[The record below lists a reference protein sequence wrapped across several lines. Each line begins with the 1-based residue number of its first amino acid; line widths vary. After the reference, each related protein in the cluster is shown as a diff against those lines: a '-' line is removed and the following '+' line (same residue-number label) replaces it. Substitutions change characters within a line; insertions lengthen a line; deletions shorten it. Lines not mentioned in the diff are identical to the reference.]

1 MFKTVRMVSSILF
14 STAKLPEGAVEYL
27 ALSHFWGGKAEVK
40 LTKANLANT
49 RLSLTTLPPN
59 FQDAVSITHKLGMR
73 YIWIDSICI
82 VQDDEKEWELQSTYM
97 GPIYANARC
106 VISATAS
113 KDTEGGCYRPRD
125 LYRSTLVLCE
135 KGSTRLLQAVLG
147 TPRQPRRGLFTTE
160 TTASHQ
166 FSLNPAETMSSPQPG
181 PPPGNASLDLEALRK
196 QLDEDYGKAYDLMG
210 AGTLAF
216 SSDIEGI

>member
-1 MFKTVRMVSSILF
+1 M
-14 STAKLPEGAVEYL
+14 A
-27 ALSHFWGGKAEVK
+27 GGFVGRQPV
-40 LTKANLANT
+40 T
-49 RLSLTTLPPN
+49 PP
-59 FQDAVSITHKLGMR
+59 
-73 YIWIDSICI
+73 
-82 VQDDEKEWELQSTYM
+82 
-97 GPIYANARC
+97 
-106 VISATAS
+106 
-113 KDTEGGCYRPRD
+113 
-125 LYRSTLVLCE
+125 
-135 KGSTRLLQAVLG
+135 GSTRLLQAVLG

-166 FSLNPAETMSSPQPG
+166 FYLNPAETMSSPQPG